1 MKYKYLFGPVPS
13 RRLGASLGIDLIPF
27 KTCTFN
33 CVYCEC
39 GRTTHPTTE
48 RKEYVPTG
56 KVIEELNE
64 YLSSN
69 PKIDY
74 ITFSG
79 SGEPTLYKDIGKI
92 IGFLRAQYP
101 DYKISVLTNGSLLFI
116 PEVQEDLRRV
126 DVVLP
131 SLDAVSPDI
140 FRKINRPIPSISI
153 EKIITG
159 LIDFRKKFSGSIW
172 VEVFLVP
179 RLNDSD
185 EEIERIGKALRR
197 IHPDKIQINTLDRP
211 GTESWV
217 KPADTTTIKRV
228 IEKWKGLPVES
239 IHKAKRVIA
248 SSPFNYE
255 IKEQILATLRRR
267 PCTVEDL
274 AAALGLSR
282 VEVGK
287 YIDEL
292 LAENILK
299 SHHLDR
305 GVFFTVSNE

>member
-1 MKYKYLFGPVPS
+1 MKYQYLFGPVPS
-13 RRLGASLGIDLIPF
+13 RRLGASLGIDLVPF

-39 GRTTHPTTE
+39 GKTTHPTTE

-56 KVIEELNE
+56 RVIEELNE

-79 SGEPTLYKDIGKI
+79 SGEPTLHKDIGKI
-92 IGFLRAQYP
+92 IRFLRAQYP
-101 DYKISVLTNGSLLFI
+101 DYKISVLTNGSLLYI
-116 PEVQEDLRRV
+116 PEVQEELRRV

-140 FRKINRPIPSISI
+140 FRTINRPIPSISI

-179 RLNDSD
+179 GLNDSD
-185 EEIERIGKALRR
+185 EEIEGIGKALRR

-217 KPADTTTIKRV
+217 KPADTTTINRI